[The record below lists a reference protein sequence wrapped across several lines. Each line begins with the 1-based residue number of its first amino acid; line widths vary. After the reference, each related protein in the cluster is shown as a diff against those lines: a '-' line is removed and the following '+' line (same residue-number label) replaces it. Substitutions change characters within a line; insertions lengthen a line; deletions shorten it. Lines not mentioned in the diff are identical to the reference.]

1 MGQAGLSYHI
11 SQWMV
16 EFRDHSPGMSS
27 TGFQFN
33 ERDAEIVHYVYQLR
47 VATIDHLAA
56 LTNRSHKALERR
68 LPKLRDERYLVCL
81 KPRPHKG
88 LYVIGPE
95 SVPVLVEGGYAPHEL
110 AEKRRRETEWKDL
123 MIPHAL
129 LVSSIHTKLLLLSRR
144 GSITL
149 EHWQHDEPSL
159 WDSVETPND
168 GKLPIRPDAYFILRP
183 AGRPTEKNERH
194 FFLEADVGTMSHA
207 RIAQKIKAYAAYHQ
221 QQRHVAKFGMDYFHV
236 AVVTQTKVR
245 AENLRT
251 ELYQA
256 MSSGQRRA
264 YHFMSIDEL
273 SPEVLIGLAG
283 AQNLSKGLAKS
294 Q

>member
-1 MGQAGLSYHI
+1 
-11 SQWMV
+11 
-16 EFRDHSPGMSS
+16 MSS

-47 VATIDHLAA
+47 VATLDHLVA

-68 LPKLRDERYLVCL
+68 LQKLREERYLVRL
-81 KPRPHKG
+81 KPPPQKG
-88 LYVIGPE
+88 LYLIGPE

-129 LVSSIHTKLLLLSRR
+129 LVSSIHTKLLLLARH
-144 GSITL
+144 GSVTL

-159 WDSVETPND
+159 WDSVETLTY

-183 AGRPTEKNERH
+183 AGRPAEKNQRH
-194 FFLEADVGTMSHA
+194 FFLEADVGTMSHT
-207 RIAQKIKAYAAYHQ
+207 RIAKKIHAYTAYHQ

-236 AVVTQTKVR
+236 AVITQTKVR
-245 AENLRT
+245 AENLRGS
-251 ELYQA
+251 LYPT
-256 MSSGQRRA
+256 MSTPQRQA
-264 YHFMSIDEL
+264 YHFLALEEL
-273 SPEVLIGLAG
+273 SLNALLR
-283 AQNLSKGLAKS
+283 Q
-294 Q
+294 QY